1 LNDPGTPRILVVE
14 DDEVIAAL
22 TTSMLGDSGEVEWA
36 ASAEAAL
43 EMIDES
49 SFDLLVVD
57 IGLPG
62 ISGLDLIREVKSRDA
77 LLTTLILTGE
87 ASFDNAVEA
96 IRAGADD
103 FMQKPVD
110 GAELVAKVGEL
121 TAISAARRAETSE
134 SVLAIGAHPDDVEI
148 GVGGIL
154 LRHASRGDRVALLTL
169 TGGEQG
175 GDTAERAEE
184 SRQAAELIGAKLYHR
199 DLEDTSVSDG
209 GLTIGT
215 IKAVIDEINPST
227 VYTHTSRDVHQDH
240 RNVHSA
246 TLVAAR
252 GVPRIYCYQAPSTTV
267 EFKPTKF
274 IAIDDFIEDKLKAI
288 AAFDSQATTRA
299 YLEPD
304 LLRSTARYWSRFSG
318 STYVEPLEVVRE
330 SDAGLKPTSPAPET
344 NQKETTTNG

>member
-1 LNDPGTPRILVVE
+1 LNESGIPRILVVE

-22 TTSMLGDSGEVEWA
+22 TTGMLGESGEVSWA

-43 EMIDES
+43 EMLAQAD
-49 SFDLLVVD
+49 FDLLVVD

-62 ISGLDLIREVKSRDA
+62 ISGLDLIREIKTRDP
-77 LLTTLILTGE
+77 LLATLILTGE

-121 TAISAARRAETSE
+121 TAVSARRRTESRE

-154 LRHASRGDRVALLTL
+154 LRHADRGDKVALLTM

-175 GDTAERAEE
+175 GDTTERAEE
-184 SRQAAELIGAKLYHR
+184 SRQAAELIGARLYHR
-199 DLEDTSVSDG
+199 ELADTSVSDG

-215 IKAVIDEINPST
+215 IKEVIDEVNPT
-227 VYTHTSRDVHQDH
+227 TIYTHTSRDVHQDH

-246 TLVAAR
+246 TLVAGR
-252 GVPRIYCYQAPSTTV
+252 GVPRIYCYEAPSTTV

-274 IAIDDFIEDKLKAI
+274 IAIDDFIDRKLEAI
-288 AAFDSQATTRA
+288 EAYGSQVSTRA
-299 YLEPD
+299 YLDPD

-330 SDAGLKPTSPAPET
+330 SDLGLRPTSPAVET
-344 NQKETTTNG
+344 RPKEASNNG

>member
-1 LNDPGTPRILVVE
+1 MPDTSPPRILVVE
-14 DDEVIAAL
+14 DDEVVAAL
-22 TTSMLGDSGEVEWA
+22 TTSLLGNSGEVSWA
-36 ASAEAAL
+36 PSAESAL
-43 EMIDES
+43 ELLDRQN
-49 SFDLLVVD
+49 FNLLVVD

-62 ISGLDLIREVKSRDA
+62 ISGLDLIRQVKQRDP
-77 LLTTLILTGE
+77 LLATLILTGE

-110 GAELVAKVGEL
+110 GTDLVAKVGEL
-121 TAISAARRAETSE
+121 TAIAARRRAESRE

-154 LRHASRGDRVALLTL
+154 LRHVAKGDRVSILTL

-175 GDTAERAEE
+175 GDTAERAAE
-184 SRQAAELIGAKLYHR
+184 SRRAAELIGARLFHR
-199 DLEDTSVSDG
+199 DLADTSVSDG

-215 IKAVIDEINPST
+215 IKEVIDEANPST
-227 VYTHTSRDVHQDH
+227 VYTHTVRDVHQDH

-252 GVPRIYCYQAPSTTV
+252 GVPRIYCYQAPSSTV

-274 IAIDDFIEDKLKAI
+274 IAIDDFIDRKLESI
-288 AAFDSQATTRA
+288 AAYDSQATTRA

-330 SDAGLKPTSPAPET
+330 SDHGLIPTGPATATP
-344 NQKETTTNG
+344 KETANG

>member
-1 LNDPGTPRILVVE
+1 MNEKATPRILVVE

-22 TTSMLGDSGEVEWA
+22 TTGMLGDSGEIAWA
-36 ASAEAAL
+36 ASAEHAL
-43 EMIDES
+43 ELLAES
-49 SFDLLVVD
+49 DFDLLVVD

-62 ISGLDLIREVKSRDA
+62 ISGLDLIRKVKDRDP
-77 LLTTLILTGE
+77 LLATLILTGE

-121 TAISAARRAETSE
+121 TAVSARRRAKSRE
-134 SVLAIGAHPDDVEI
+134 SVLAIGAHPDDIEI

-154 LRHASRGDRVALLTL
+154 IRHVARGDRVTLLTM

-175 GDTAERAEE
+175 GDTAERARE
-184 SRQAAELIGAKLYHR
+184 SERAAGLIGAKLFHR
-199 DLEDTSVSDG
+199 ELADTSVSDG
-209 GLTIGT
+209 GLTIST
-215 IKAVIDEINPST
+215 IKEVIDEVNPTT
-227 VYTHTSRDVHQDH
+227 VYTHSSRDVHQDH

-274 IAIDDFIEDKLKAI
+274 MAIDDYIDDKLEAI
-288 AAFDSQATTRA
+288 AAYDSQVSTRA

-318 STYVEPLEVVRE
+318 STYVEPLEVIRE
-330 SDAGLKPTSPAPET
+330 SDIGLRPTSKVGSEAGEVT
-344 NQKETTTNG
+344 DNG

>member
-1 LNDPGTPRILVVE
+1 MQESGTPRILVVE
-14 DDEVIAAL
+14 DDEVVAAL
-22 TTSMLGDSGEVEWA
+22 TTGMLGESGEVIWA
-36 ASAEAAL
+36 ASAEHAL
-43 EMIDES
+43 ELLEVSD
-49 SFDLLVVD
+49 FDLAVVD

-62 ISGLDLIREVKSRDA
+62 ISGLELIREVKQRDPM
-77 LLTTLILTGE
+77 LSTLILTGE

-103 FMQKPVD
+103 FMRKPVD

-121 TAISAARRAETSE
+121 TAISARRRSESRE

-154 LRHASRGDRVALLTL
+154 LRHTARGDRVSLLTM

-175 GDTAERAEE
+175 GDTIERAEE
-184 SRQAAELIGAKLYHR
+184 SQRAADLIGAKLYHR
-199 DLEDTSVSDG
+199 ELADTSVSDG

-215 IKAVIDEINPST
+215 IKEVIDEVSPTT
-227 VYTHTSRDVHQDH
+227 VYTHTLCDVHQDH

-274 IAIDDFIEDKLKAI
+274 IAIDDYINEKLEAI
-288 AAFDSQATTRA
+288 AAYDSQTMTRA

-318 STYVEPLEVVRE
+318 STFVEPLEVIRE
-330 SDAGLKPTSPAPET
+330 SDDGLRPTSARET
-344 NQKETTTNG
+344 KPKEITND

>member
-1 LNDPGTPRILVVE
+1 MNEIGTPRILVVE
-14 DDEVIAAL
+14 DDEVIAGL
-22 TTSMLGDSGEVEWA
+22 TTGMLGNSGEVSWA
-36 ASAEAAL
+36 ASAEEAL
-43 EMIDES
+43 ELLAGNE
-49 SFDLLVVD
+49 FDLLVVD

-62 ISGLDLIREVKSRDA
+62 ISGLELIREVKARDA
-77 LLTTLILTGE
+77 MLTTLILTGE

-110 GAELVAKVGEL
+110 GSELVAKVGEL
-121 TAISAARRAETSE
+121 TAISARRRSESTE

-154 LRHASRGDRVALLTL
+154 LRHVAGGDRVTLLTM

-175 GDTAERAEE
+175 GDTARRAAE
-184 SRQAAELIGAKLYHR
+184 SEQAAELIGARLVHR
-199 DLEDTSVSDG
+199 ELEDTSVSDG

-215 IKAVIDEINPST
+215 IKAVIDEVNPT
-227 VYTHTSRDVHQDH
+227 TIYTHTSRDVHQDH

-246 TLVAAR
+246 TLVAGR

-274 IAIDDFIEDKLKAI
+274 IAIDDHIDDKLEAI
-288 AAFDSQATTRA
+288 AAYGSQVSTRA

-330 SDAGLKPTSPAPET
+330 SDMGLRPTSSAESNP
-344 NQKETTTNG
+344 KETSNG

>member
-1 LNDPGTPRILVVE
+1 MNPSGPPRILVVE

-22 TTSMLGDSGEVEWA
+22 TTSMLGEAGEVSWA

-43 EMIDES
+43 EMLDQS
-49 SFDLLVVD
+49 SWSLLVVD

-62 ISGLDLIREVKSRDA
+62 ISGLDLIKEVKRRDP
-77 LLTTLILTGE
+77 LLTTLILTGD

-103 FMQKPVD
+103 FMSKPVD
-110 GAELVAKVGEL
+110 GTELIAKVGEL
-121 TAISAARRAETSE
+121 TAISARRKAEQSE
-134 SVLAIGAHPDDVEI
+134 AVLAIGAHPDDVEI

-154 LRHASRGDRVALLTL
+154 LRHAAQGDRVALLTL

-175 GDTAERAEE
+175 GDTAERAAE
-184 SRQAAELIGAKLYHR
+184 SQRAADLIGATLYHR

-215 IKAVIDEINPST
+215 IKEVIDEIAPST

-274 IAIDDFIEDKLKAI
+274 IAIDEYIDEKLEAI
-288 AAFDSQATTRA
+288 DAFSSQATTRA

-304 LLRSTARYWSRFSG
+304 LLRATARYWSRFSG
-318 STYVEPLEVVRE
+318 STYVEPLEVIRE
-330 SDAGLKPTSPAPET
+330 SDHGLRPTSPATE
-344 NQKETTTNG
+344 

>member
-1 LNDPGTPRILVVE
+1 MSQPDTARILVVE

-22 TTSMLGDSGEVEWA
+22 TTGMLGEVGEVKWA

-43 EMIDES
+43 EMLDS
-49 SFDLLVVD
+49 ADYDLLVVD

-62 ISGLDLIREVKSRDA
+62 ISGLELIREVKNRDP
-77 LLTTLILTGE
+77 LLSTLILTGE

-110 GAELVAKVGEL
+110 GSQLIAKVGEL
-121 TAISAARRAETSE
+121 TAISSRRRAESSE

-154 LRHASRGDRVALLTL
+154 LRHASRGDRVSLLTM

-184 SRQAAELIGAKLYHR
+184 SRRAAELVGATLYHR

-215 IKAVIDEINPST
+215 IKEVIDEVDPGI
-227 VYTHTSRDVHQDH
+227 VYTHTACDVHQDH

-252 GVPRIYCYQAPSTTV
+252 GVPCIYCYQAPSTTV

-274 IAIDDFIEDKLKAI
+274 IAIDDHIDGKLEAV
-288 AAFDSQATTRA
+288 AAYGSQTTTRA

-330 SDAGLKPTSPAPET
+330 SDLGLRPTSSTLATPE
-344 NQKETTTNG
+344 EAANG